1 MFSARAGE
9 NSVSFVVSR
18 VSAAKFWPRGLSCGR
33 GSNDCL
39 GYVRVRGPKTAG
51 GLASREAM
59 QLAEKVAVVTGA
71 ASGIGRA
78 TALLFAREGA
88 AIALADTNADAGLR
102 VAEEITEAG
111 GRAFFER
118 VDVARAGDCQRLAKR
133 TICEFGRVDI
143 LFNNA
148 GIIRRA
154 TVLELTE
161 DDWDR
166 VMAVNVKSIYLLS
179 REVIPLMQKAGGGT
193 IINTASGW
201 GLAGG
206 AKAAVYCASKGAVV
220 LLTKAMAIDH
230 GPQKIRVNCICPGD
244 TDTHMLR
251 EEAKQLGEE
260 NSRFLAESA
269 KRPLGRVGSPAEIA
283 QAALYLASAASSFV
297 TGTALVVDGGGLA
310 GSV

>member
-1 MFSARAGE
+1 MRMLVERSLTRLLNLAGE
-9 NSVSFVVSR
+9 PSLSPLDVTR
-18 VSAAKFWPRGLSCGR
+18 AA
-33 GSNDCL
+33 DCRRL
-39 GYVRVRGPKTAG
+39 V
-51 GLASREAM
+51 E
-59 QLAEKVAVVTGA
+59 
-71 ASGIGRA
+71 RA
-78 TALLFAREGA
+78 IR
-88 AIALADTNADAGLR
+88 
-102 VAEEITEAG
+102 
-111 GRAFFER
+111 
-118 VDVARAGDCQRLAKR
+118 
-133 TICEFGRVDI
+133 EFGRIDI

-154 TVLELTE
+154 TVLDLSE

-179 REVIPLMQKAGGGT
+179 REVIPHMQKAGGGT

-201 GLAGG
+201 GLTGG

-230 GPQKIRVNCICPGD
+230 GPQGIRVNCICPGD
-244 TDTHMLR
+244 TDTGMLQ
-251 EEAKQLGEE
+251 EEALQLGAD

-269 KRPLGRVGSPAEIA
+269 KRPLGRVGTPEEIA
-283 QAALYLASAASSFV
+283 QAALYLASDASSFV

>member
-1 MFSARAGE
+1 VR
-9 NSVSFVVSR
+9 
-18 VSAAKFWPRGLSCGR
+18 LSGKDVGR
-33 GSNDCL
+33 I
-39 GYVRVRGPKTAG
+39 
-51 GLASREAM
+51 
-59 QLAEKVAVVTGA
+59 AEKVALITGA

-88 AIALADTNADAGLR
+88 AVALADVNTDAGRR
-102 VAEEITEAG
+102 VADEIAQCG
-111 GRAFFER
+111 GRAFFEPA
-118 VDVARAGDCQRLAKR
+118 DVTRAADCRRLVERAIR
-133 TICEFGRVDI
+133 EFSRIDI

-154 TVLELTE
+154 TVLDLSE

-166 VMAVNVKSIYLLS
+166 VMSVNVKSIYLLS
-179 REVIPLMQKAGGGT
+179 REVIPHMQKASGGT

-201 GLAGG
+201 GLTGG
-206 AKAAVYCASKGAVV
+206 ARAAVYCASKGAVV

-230 GPQKIRVNCICPGD
+230 GPQMIRVNCICPGD
-244 TDTHMLR
+244 TDTGMLR
-251 EEAKQLGEE
+251 EEARQLGEE

-269 KRPLGRVGSPAEIA
+269 KRPLGRVGTPEEIA
-283 QAALYLASAASSFV
+283 QAALYLASDASSFV

>member
-1 MFSARAGE
+1 M
-9 NSVSFVVSR
+9 
-18 VSAAKFWPRGLSCGR
+18 PLSG
-33 GSNDCL
+33 
-39 GYVRVRGPKTAG
+39 
-51 GLASREAM
+51 
-59 QLAEKVAVVTGA
+59 KVALITGG

-78 TALLFAREGA
+78 TALLFAREGSA
-88 AIALADTNADAGLR
+88 VVIADANAQAGGS
-102 VAEEITEAG
+102 VADEIARSG
-111 GRAFFER
+111 GRAIFEC
-118 VDVARAGDCQRLAKR
+118 VDVTRPEDCCRLVER
-133 TICEFGRVDI
+133 TIREFGSIDI

-154 TVLELTE
+154 TILDLSE

-179 REVIPLMQKAGGGT
+179 REVIPHMQKAGGGS

-220 LLTKAMAIDH
+220 LLTKAMALDH
-230 GPQKIRVNCICPGD
+230 GPQRIRVNCICPGD
-244 TDTHMLR
+244 TDTGMLR
-251 EEAKQLGEE
+251 VEAQQLGEA
-260 NSRFLAESA
+260 NDRFLAEAA
-269 KRPLGRVGSPAEIA
+269 KRPLGRLGSPDEIA
-283 QAALYLASAASSFV
+283 QAVLYLASDASSFV